1 MEAWREDK
9 ERTVRAA
16 VLRHLLIADEWP
28 VDAKGVRLRGVR
40 ISGLL
45 DLKAATLRCPL
56 SLDSCYL
63 DASEPVCL
71 DHAEALHVTLS
82 RCWLR
87 AGLTGEMLIARDLT
101 LSRSIFT
108 GPLRLAGASLTGGL
122 NCGGAR
128 LITHDKY
135 GYALWARGIKVGAD
149 VDLDEGFTAFGAVRL
164 AGADITGRL
173 RCSGATLT
181 GRDRHGYAMSASGIK
196 VGGDVDL
203 DEGFTALGAVRL
215 AGADITGRLRC
226 SGATLT
232 GRDNDGNALSARGI
246 KVGDDVQLD
255 EGFTAFGAVRLVGAN
270 ITGTLRCSG
279 ATLTGRDQNGNALH
293 GERMKV
299 GGDVLFDEA
308 FIASGAVCLVSAD
321 ITGQL
326 SCGGARLTGVD
337 KNGIALHGEGIKVGS
352 DVCLNAGFI
361 AGGAIS
367 LASAHAGALR
377 WAPGEQVCW
386 SVDLEG
392 ADVDQLE
399 DDWTGAIRKK
409 YNGYWPAGGRLHL
422 DGFTYRRLGGRDQ
435 ATVTERLDWIRSQYR
450 PRPTARWKNP
460 IMAVIK
466 PSHVRTAP
474 PDFTPGPYEQLAAV
488 YRQAGQDSEAR
499 KVAIFRRADLR
510 KYGKLNPYRWVGN
523 WFLGLS
529 IGYGYRT
536 WRAGLVLIA
545 VFTLFALLACFAQQ
559 HHLMVPVG
567 DTKGLP
573 VSAAKCT
580 SSYPC
585 FYPIGY
591 TIDTVIPVINVHQ
604 AAYWGP
610 DGSAPLGQAWVAAT
624 WIATG
629 LGWALATLLVA
640 GYTGLVRRD

>member
-1 MEAWREDK
+1 MS
-9 ERTVRAA
+9 T
-16 VLRHLLIADEWP
+16 
-28 VDAKGVRLRGVR
+28 
-40 ISGLL
+40 S
-45 DLKAATLRCPL
+45 T
-56 SLDSCYL
+56 
-63 DASEPVCL
+63 
-71 DHAEALHVTLS
+71 
-82 RCWLR
+82 
-87 AGLTGEMLIARDLT
+87 
-101 LSRSIFT
+101 
-108 GPLRLAGASLTGGL
+108 
-122 NCGGAR
+122 
-128 LITHDKY
+128 
-135 GYALWARGIKVGAD
+135 
-149 VDLDEGFTAFGAVRL
+149 EGFTAF
-164 AGADITGRL
+164 
-173 RCSGATLT
+173 
-181 GRDRHGYAMSASGIK
+181 
-196 VGGDVDL
+196 
-203 DEGFTALGAVRL
+203 GAVRL

-246 KVGDDVQLD
+246 KIGDDGQLD

-337 KNGIALHGEGIKVGS
+337 KNGTALHGEGIKVGS
-352 DVCLNAGFI
+352 DVCLNARFI
-361 AGGAIS
+361 SSGAIS

-386 SVDLEG
+386 PVNLQG
-392 ADVDQLE
+392 AAVAQLE
-399 DDWTGAIRKK
+399 DDWTAATRDH
-409 YNGYWPAGGRLHL
+409 NGYWPVGGRLHL
-422 DGFTYRRLGGRDQ
+422 DGFTYRRLGGRHQ
-435 ATVTERLDWIRSQYR
+435 ATVTERLNWIRSQYG
-450 PRPTARWKNP
+450 PKPTGRWQKA
-460 IMAVIK
+460 IMALPVIK
-466 PSHVRTAP
+466 PSRVRIAAEDA
-474 PDFTPGPYEQLAAV
+474 PDFAPGPYEQLAAV

-499 KVAIFRRADLR
+499 KVAIRRRADLR

-536 WRAGLVLIA
+536 WRAALVLVA
-545 VFTLFALLACFAQQ
+545 VFMVFALLAGFAQQ

-585 FYPIGY
+585 FYPVGY
-591 TIDTVIPVINVHQ
+591 AVDTVIPVINVHQ

-610 DGSAPLGQAWVAAT
+610 DGNAPLGQAWVVAT